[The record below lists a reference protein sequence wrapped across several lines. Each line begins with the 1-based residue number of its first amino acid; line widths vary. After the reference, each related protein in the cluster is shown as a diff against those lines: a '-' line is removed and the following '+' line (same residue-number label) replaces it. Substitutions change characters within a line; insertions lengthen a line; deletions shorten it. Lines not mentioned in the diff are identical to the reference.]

1 MDTLQIFQINPKH
14 VTILALAIETE
25 KEVINRMFVK
35 AAKVSDLQCGSFY
48 LKLKTR

>member
-1 MDTLQIFQINPKH
+1 MDLLQIFQINPKH

-25 KEVINRMFVK
+25 KEVINGMFVK
-35 AAKVSDLQCGSFY
+35 AAKVSDLQCGGFY